1 MSMLNHIIICC
12 IVLRYVMSYSTLHT
26 TRLCHTTSQL
36 LTVASHQVYHL
47 CRNNQRYLHERAN
60 NTYSVTAAFCA
71 DLTTTAIGLLAYI
84 PGVAVAYFMMG
95 YPREAFPFV
104 MCVYY
109 VVSIM

>member
-1 MSMLNHIIICC
+1 MSCV
-12 IVLRYVMSYSTLHT
+12 VLRYLMSYSIQLI
-26 TRLCHTTSQL
+26 TRLHHTSSQL
-36 LTVASHQVYHL
+36 LTVSSHQVYHL
-47 CRNNQRYLHERAN
+47 CRNSQRYLHERAN

-71 DLTTTAIGLLAYI
+71 DLTTAAIGLLAYI

-109 VVSIM
+109 MVSVM

>member
-1 MSMLNHIIICC
+1 
-12 IVLRYVMSYSTLHT
+12 MSYSAQHITCLSHT
-26 TRLCHTTSQL
+26 VSQL

-47 CRNNQRYLHERAN
+47 CRNSQRYLHERAN

-71 DLTTTAIGLLAYI
+71 DLTTAAIGLLTYI

-95 YPREAFPFV
+95 YPRGAFPFV

-109 VVSIM
+109 MVSVM